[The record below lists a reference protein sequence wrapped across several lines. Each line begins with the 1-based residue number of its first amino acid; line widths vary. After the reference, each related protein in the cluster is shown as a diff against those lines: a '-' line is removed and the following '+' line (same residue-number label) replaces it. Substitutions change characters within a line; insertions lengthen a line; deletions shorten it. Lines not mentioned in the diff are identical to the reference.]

1 MKSLIK
7 TITLYSI
14 ILMLTGC
21 DSFVE
26 VDLPKSQ
33 LTNAAVFD
41 SYSTAD
47 AAMADI
53 YSKIRDYG
61 PLNGSYTGISNQ
73 LGNYTDELTAYGG
86 PSNPS
91 IPFYNNTLLA
101 SSGNVLQYWNTS
113 YNQIYAANAVIE
125 GLHASKNITEADKDR
140 LLGEAFFIRAL
151 SHFYLVKLFGGI
163 PYIIDT
169 DYRKNSTA
177 SRMSV
182 EEVYKNIITDLEKAI
197 ALLPENYSS
206 SQRIRPNKYCGRAL
220 LARTY
225 LENQS
230 YEEASNE
237 ASSIINN
244 TAMYSLAVL
253 NDVFLVNSEETIW
266 QLQSAESGQNTP
278 EGTLFIFEQGPPS
291 FTALSSQLV
300 ESFSDLDLR
309 KSSWI
314 KKVSNGGNS
323 WFHAYKY
330 KEQNYTPVSKEYSI
344 IFRTAEQ
351 YLIRAESRARTGDI
365 IGAKE
370 DINKIRTRAGL
381 GNTAAES
388 QEEILNAILQE
399 RRWEFFTETGH
410 RFFDLQRFKKL
421 DAVLSLVKP
430 GWDTNDQLLPIPEN
444 EMSANPNLR
453 PQNPGY

>member
-1 MKSLIK
+1 MKLIK
-7 TITLYSI
+7 TISIYSI
-14 ILMLTGC
+14 ILMLSGC

-33 LTNAAVFD
+33 LTNASVFD

-53 YSKIRDYG
+53 YAKIRDTG
-61 PLNGSYTGISNQ
+61 LLNGSYTGISNQ
-73 LGNYTDELTAYGG
+73 LGNYTDELTAFGG

-125 GLHASKNITEADKDR
+125 GLQTSKNIPEENKDR

-151 SHFYLVKLFGGI
+151 SHFYLAKLFGGI
-163 PYIIDT
+163 PYIKNT
-169 DYRKNSTA
+169 DYRQNSIV
-177 SRMSV
+177 SRMSL
-182 EEVYKNIITDLEKAI
+182 EEVYKNIIADLEKAI
-197 ALLPENYSS
+197 SLLPETYSS

-230 YEEASNE
+230 YEQAANE

-244 TAMYSLAVL
+244 TTMYSLPAL
-253 NDVFLVNSEETIW
+253 NDVFLVNSTETIW
-266 QLQSAESGQNTP
+266 QLQSAGAGDNTP
-278 EGTLFIFEQGPPS
+278 EASLFIFEQGPPS
-291 FTALSSQLV
+291 FTALSSHLV
-300 ESFSDLDLR
+300 ESFSDQDLR
-309 KSSWI
+309 KTNWI
-314 KKVSNGGNS
+314 KEVHNSEQS

-330 KEQNYTPVSKEYSI
+330 KEQNSTPISKEYSI

-351 YLIRAESRARTGDI
+351 YLIRAEARARTGDL

-370 DINKIRTRAGL
+370 DLNAIRTRAGL
-381 GNTAAES
+381 GSTTAET
-388 QEEILNAILQE
+388 QYEILNAILQE
-399 RRWEFFTETGH
+399 NRWELFTESGH

-444 EMSANPNLR
+444 EMNTNPNLR

>member
-1 MKSLIK
+1 MKLFK
-7 TITLYSI
+7 TISIYSI
-14 ILMLTGC
+14 VLMLAGC

-33 LTNAAVFD
+33 LTNDAVFD

-53 YSKIRDYG
+53 YAKIRDNG

-125 GLHASKNITEADKDR
+125 GLQASKNISEENKER
-140 LLGEAFFIRAL
+140 LLGEALFIRAL

-163 PYIIDT
+163 PYIRST
-169 DYRKNSTA
+169 DYRQNSTA

-182 EEVYKNIITDLEKAI
+182 EEVYKNIIADLEKAVLI
-197 ALLPENYSS
+197 LPENYSS
-206 SQRIRPNKYCGRAL
+206 IQRIRPNKYCGRAL

-230 YEEASNE
+230 YEQAANE

-244 TAMYSLAVL
+244 TTVYSLAVL
-253 NDVFLVNSEETIW
+253 NDVFLLNSKETIW
-266 QLQSAESGQNTP
+266 QLQSTAAGQNTP
-278 EGTLFIFEQGPPS
+278 EGTLFIFEQGPPA

-300 ESFSDLDLR
+300 DSFSDQDLR
-309 KSSWI
+309 KINWI
-314 KKVSNGGNS
+314 KKVQNSGQS

-330 KEQNYTPVSKEYSI
+330 KERNSTAVSKEYSI
-344 IFRTAEQ
+344 VLRTAEQ
-351 YLIRAESRARTGDI
+351 YLIRAEARARTGDL

-370 DINKIRTRAGL
+370 DLNKIRTRAGL
-381 GNTAAES
+381 GGTTAQS
-388 QEEILNAILQE
+388 QDEILSAVLQE
-399 RRWEFFTETGH
+399 RRWELFTESGH

-430 GWDTNDQLLPIPEN
+430 GWDANDQLFPIPQN
-444 EMSANPNLR
+444 EMSANPKLR

>member
-7 TITLYSI
+7 NITLYSI
-14 ILMLTGC
+14 LLIFTGC

-53 YSKIRDYG
+53 YAKIRDTG

-113 YNQIYAANAVIE
+113 YNQIYAANAVLE
-125 GLHASKNITEADKDR
+125 GLQASKNITEDNKNN
-140 LLGEAFFIRAL
+140 LLGEALFIRAL
-151 SHFYLVKLFGGI
+151 SHFYLVKLYGGI
-163 PYIIDT
+163 PYIKNT
-169 DYRKNSTA
+169 DYRQNSIA
-177 SRMSV
+177 SRMSI
-182 EEVYKNIITDLEKAI
+182 EEVFKNIISDLEKAI
-197 ALLPENYSS
+197 SLLPANYTS
-206 SQRIRPNKYCGRAL
+206 SQRLRPNKYCGRAL
-220 LARTY
+220 LAKAY

-230 YEEASNE
+230 YEAASNE
-237 ASSIINN
+237 ASAIINN
-244 TAMYSLAVL
+244 TAMYSLTQL
-253 NDVFLVNSEETIW
+253 NTVFLLNSTETIW
-266 QLQSAESGQNTP
+266 QLNSGEAGKNSQ
-278 EGTLFIFEQGPPS
+278 EGTLFIFQQGPPS
-291 FTALSSQLV
+291 FTALNAQLV
-300 ESFSDLDLR
+300 ESFSDQDLR
-309 KSSWI
+309 KSNWI
-314 KKVSNGGNS
+314 KEVKNSGQS

-330 KEQNYTPVSKEYSI
+330 KEQNYTPASKEYSV

-351 YLIRAESRARTGDI
+351 YLIRAEARARTGDL

-370 DINKIRTRAGL
+370 DLNKIRTRAGL
-381 GNTAAES
+381 GNTTAES
-388 QEEILNAILQE
+388 QDEILNAVLQE
-399 RRWEFFTETGH
+399 RRWELFTESGH
-410 RFFDLQRFKKL
+410 RFFDLQRFKEL
-421 DAVLSLVKP
+421 NAVLSVVKP

-444 EMSANPNLR
+444 EMKANPNLR
-453 PQNPGY
+453 PQNVGY

>member
-7 TITLYSI
+7 YISLSSI
-14 ILMLTGC
+14 ILMLAGC

-26 VDLPKSQ
+26 VNLPKSQ
-33 LTNAAVFD
+33 LSNTAVFD
-41 SYSTAD
+41 SYATAD
-47 AAMADI
+47 AAVADI
-53 YSKIRDYG
+53 YGKIRDAG
-61 PLNGSYTGISNQ
+61 LLNGSYTGISNQ
-73 LGNYTDELTAYGG
+73 LGNYTDELTAFGG

-125 GLHASKNITEADKDR
+125 GVQASKNIAEENKNR
-140 LLGEAFFIRAL
+140 LLGEALFIRAL

-163 PYIIDT
+163 PYILNT

-177 SRMSV
+177 SRISV

-206 SQRIRPNKYCGRAL
+206 SQRIRANKYCGRAL

-237 ASSIINN
+237 ASSIINQ
-244 TAMYSLAVL
+244 TDLYSLSSL
-253 NDVFLVNSEETIW
+253 NTVFLLNSKETIW
-266 QLQSAESGQNTP
+266 QLQSAEDGQNTP

-291 FTALSSQLV
+291 FAALSSQLV

-309 KSSWI
+309 KTSWI
-314 KKVSNGGNS
+314 KKVSNGGNT
-323 WFHAYKY
+323 WFHSYKY

-351 YLIRAESRARTGDI
+351 YLIRAESRARTGDL

-370 DINKIRTRAGL
+370 DLNKIRTRAGL
-381 GNTAAES
+381 GSTAAES
-388 QEEILNAILQE
+388 QDEILNALLQE
-399 RRWEFFTETGH
+399 RRWELFTESGH

-421 DAVLSLVKP
+421 DAVLSLVKA

-444 EMSANPNLR
+444 EMITNPNLR

>member
-7 TITLYSI
+7 NIILYSI
-14 ILMLTGC
+14 LLIFTGC

-53 YSKIRDYG
+53 YTKIRDTG

-113 YNQIYAANAVIE
+113 YNQIYAANAVLE
-125 GLHASKNITEADKDR
+125 GLQASKNITEENKNR
-140 LLGEAFFIRAL
+140 LLGEALFIRAL

-163 PYIIDT
+163 PYIKNT
-169 DYRKNSTA
+169 DYRQNSIA
-177 SRMSV
+177 GRMSMD
-182 EEVYKNIITDLEKAI
+182 EVFKNIISDLENAI
-197 ALLPENYSS
+197 SLLPANYTS
-206 SQRIRPNKYCGRAL
+206 SQRLRPNKFCGRAL
-220 LARTY
+220 LAKAY

-230 YEEASNE
+230 YEAASNE
-237 ASSIINN
+237 ASAIINN
-244 TAMYSLAVL
+244 TAMYSLPQL
-253 NDVFLVNSEETIW
+253 NTVFLLNSTETIW
-266 QLQSAESGQNTP
+266 QLHSGETGKNTQ
-278 EGTLFIFEQGPPS
+278 EGTLFIFQQGPPS
-291 FTALSSQLV
+291 FTALNAQLV
-300 ESFSDLDLR
+300 GSFSNQDLR
-309 KSSWI
+309 KSNWI
-314 KKVSNGGNS
+314 KEVKNSGQS

-330 KEQNYTPVSKEYSI
+330 KEQNYTPASKEYSV

-351 YLIRAESRARTGDI
+351 YLIRAEARARTGDL

-370 DINKIRTRAGL
+370 DLNKIRTRAGL
-381 GNTAAES
+381 GNTTAES
-388 QEEILNAILQE
+388 QDEILNAVLQE
-399 RRWEFFTETGH
+399 RRWELFTESGH
-410 RFFDLQRFKKL
+410 RFFDLQRFKRL
-421 DAVLSLVKP
+421 DAVLSAVKP
-430 GWDTNDQLLPIPEN
+430 GWDTNDQLFPIPEN
-444 EMSANPNLR
+444 EMKVNPNLR
-453 PQNPGY
+453 PQNVGY

>member
-7 TITLYSI
+7 NIPLYSI
-14 ILMLTGC
+14 LLMLTGC

-26 VDLPKSQ
+26 VELPKSQ
-33 LTNAAVFD
+33 LTNVAVFD

-53 YSKIRDYG
+53 YAKIRDTG
-61 PLNGSYTGISNQ
+61 LLNGSYTGISNQ

-91 IPFYNNTLLA
+91 IPFYNNTLSA

-113 YNQIYAANAVIE
+113 YNQIYAANAVLE
-125 GLHASKNITEADKDR
+125 GLQASKNIREENKNR
-140 LLGEAFFIRAL
+140 LLGEALFIRAL

-163 PYIIDT
+163 PYIKNT
-169 DYRKNSTA
+169 DYRQNSIVG
-177 SRMSV
+177 RMSV
-182 EEVYKNIITDLEKAI
+182 EEVYKNIIADLEKAI
-197 ALLPENYSS
+197 ALLPANYTS
-206 SQRIRPNKYCGRAL
+206 SQKLRPNKYCGRAL
-220 LARTY
+220 LARLY

-230 YEEASNE
+230 YEAAANE

-244 TAMYSLAVL
+244 TAMYSLPSL
-253 NDVFLVNSEETIW
+253 NTVFLLNSTETIW
-266 QLQSAESGQNTP
+266 QLQSATTGQNTL
-278 EGTLFIFEQGPPS
+278 EGALFIFQQGPPA
-291 FTALSSQLV
+291 FTALSSELV
-300 ESFSDLDLR
+300 ESFSDQDLR
-309 KSSWI
+309 KSNWI
-314 KKVSNGGNS
+314 KEVNTNSQS

-330 KEQNYTPVSKEYSI
+330 KEQNYTSVSKEYSI
-344 IFRTAEQ
+344 ILRTAEQ
-351 YLIRAESRARTGDI
+351 YLIRAEARARIGDL

-370 DINKIRTRAGL
+370 DLNKIRTRAGL
-381 GNTAAES
+381 TNTVAES
-388 QEEILNAILQE
+388 QDEILNAVLQE
-399 RRWEFFTETGH
+399 RRWELFTESGH

-421 DAVLSLVKP
+421 DAVLSVIKP

-444 EMSANPNLR
+444 EMNTNPNLR